1 MRIFR
6 QKKGHINT
14 NMANFTTN
22 IYNLT
27 GTNQAKSLQI
37 YVFYVVFM
45 LNFINFKPLTAK
57 NYELTQFFCHYSYK
71 KHH

>member
-1 MRIFR
+1 MRISR

-57 NYELTQFFCHYSYK
+57 NYELTQFFCQL
-71 KHH
+71 